1 MRIVIAGGAG
11 FIGKAMLEAYRA
23 QHTLEVL
30 TRDPE
35 RAQARLPEGVRA
47 IGWDGATLGD
57 WAERLDGADAVINL
71 VGESIAQRWTPAVK
85 QRLWDSRVK
94 TTELLV
100 QAAARVP
107 TPPRIWLQASAI
119 GIYDQSPD
127 TTADE
132 SSPPA
137 SGFLADLGKAWEAA
151 AQPVAALG
159 TRLCYLRIG
168 VVLGLESG
176 ALPQMLTP
184 FKLGVG
190 GPIGSGRQW
199 LSWIHLR
206 DVVEGAAFLLSRDD
220 LSGVFNFT
228 APNPA
233 TMQEFART
241 LGRVLLRPAIVRAP
255 AFAVRLLLGE
265 MAEFVLQGSRVLPR
279 RLLEAGY
286 EFRFPTLEGALRDLL
301 GK

>member
-47 IGWDGATLGD
+47 IGWDGTTLGD
-57 WAERLDGADAVINL
+57 WVERLSGADAVINL

-94 TTELLV
+94 TTELLA
-100 QAAARVP
+100 QAAQRAS
-107 TPPRIWLQASAI
+107 TPPRVWLQASAI

-159 TRLCYLRIG
+159 TRLCSMRIG

-190 GPIGSGRQW
+190 GPIGSGKQW

-206 DVVEGAAFLLSRDD
+206 DVAAAAAFLLTRDD

-233 TMQEFART
+233 TMQEFAKT

-255 AFAVRLLLGE
+255 AFAVRLMLGE